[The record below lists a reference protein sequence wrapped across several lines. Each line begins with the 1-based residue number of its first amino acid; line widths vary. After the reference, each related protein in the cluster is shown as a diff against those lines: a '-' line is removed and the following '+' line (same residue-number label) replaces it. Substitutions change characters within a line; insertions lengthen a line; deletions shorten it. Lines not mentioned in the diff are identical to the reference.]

1 MHSTTFRLALP
12 VLALL
17 LTFLI
22 STCAT
27 NPVTGKREISFI
39 SEESEIE
46 MGKSYDPQVVA
57 EFGLYDDKELQSYI
71 REKGNAMAAI
81 SERPNL
87 PWTFRLVDSEV
98 VNAFAVPGGFVYF
111 TRGIMAHFNNE
122 AQFAGVLG
130 HEIGH
135 VTARH
140 TVAQQSKQQLL
151 GGAAMVG
158 MILSPELASQGQSLM
173 QGMQLLFL
181 KFGRDDESQS
191 DRLGVQYSTE
201 IGYDAKEMAGFFSTL
216 DRLSGG
222 SENRAPSFL
231 STHPDPVNREENVR
245 ELAAAAQASDAR
257 TEYEVDRE
265 GYLRR
270 IDGLLYGEDPNQG
283 YVEGS
288 AFYHPQLRFQ
298 FGIPRGWQLVNSP
311 SMVQMFAPDQRAIMQ
326 MRLAEGSDPAAAAQ
340 QFISQNNVQVSSQS
354 AQAVNG
360 LPATTI
366 IGTITQQDQQS
377 GQTQSLSTIASFI
390 SYGGNIYMMAGLTAR
405 NDFNKYSRAME
416 GSIQSFGEL
425 TDQSKLNR
433 QPERIDIVT
442 TDRAKS
448 LQQALLDA
456 GIPQARLEEF
466 AVLNGM
472 MLNDQLPAGY
482 LYKAISGGSTGR

>member
-1 MHSTTFRLALP
+1 
-12 VLALL
+12 
-17 LTFLI
+17 
-22 STCAT
+22 
-27 NPVTGKREISFI
+27 
-39 SEESEIE
+39 
-46 MGKSYDPQVVA
+46 
-57 EFGLYDDKELQSYI
+57 
-71 REKGNAMAAI
+71 
-81 SERPNL
+81 
-87 PWTFRLVDSEV
+87 
-98 VNAFAVPGGFVYF
+98 
-111 TRGIMAHFNNE
+111 
-122 AQFAGVLG
+122 
-130 HEIGH
+130 
-135 VTARH
+135 
-140 TVAQQSKQQLL
+140 
-151 GGAAMVG
+151 MVG